1 MVYDSPQLTAV
12 FHALAD
18 PTRRGML
25 ARLTQSESSISELAA
40 PYAMSLVAASKHVR
54 VLEAAGLLTRR
65 QQGRAQICRL
75 QAQHLAEATAWLQS
89 YQAFW
94 TTSLDQLAELL
105 RQPDLPPKPLSP
117 KKD

>member
-25 ARLTQSESSISELAA
+25 ARLSQSESSISELAA

-54 VLEAAGLLTRR
+54 VLETAGLLTRR
-65 QQGRAQICRL
+65 QEGRAQICRL
-75 QAQHLAEATAWLQS
+75 QAQHLAEAMAWLQS

-105 RQPDLPPKPLSP
+105 SQPDANPTPPPI